1 MAVAALRCGGTE
13 GIIRADACDASCRC
27 HAIAGHQDVG
37 TVSRGGRPP
46 AVLLPS
52 RAADA
57 AGVPSPMRH
66 LTDQVVAFRDA
77 REWSQFHGLKDE
89 ALSLLI
95 EAGEV
100 AEHLRWHDD
109 ATLRRRIAEDPGPIA
124 DELADVLYWT
134 LLLAHDAGIDL
145 EAAFARKMVENE
157 RKYPVEA
164 SRGRANK
171 YDDL

>member
-1 MAVAALRCGGTE
+1 
-13 GIIRADACDASCRC
+13 
-27 HAIAGHQDVG
+27 
-37 TVSRGGRPP
+37 
-46 AVLLPS
+46 
-52 RAADA
+52 
-57 AGVPSPMRH
+57 MRH

-77 REWSQFHGLKDE
+77 RDWSQFHSLKDE
-89 ALSLLI
+89 VLSLVI
-95 EAGEV
+95 EAGEL

-109 ATLRRRIAEDPGPIA
+109 ATLRRRIAEDPRLVA

-145 EAAFARKMVENE
+145 EEALARKMLENE

>member
-1 MAVAALRCGGTE
+1 M
-13 GIIRADACDASCRC
+13 
-27 HAIAGHQDVG
+27 Q
-37 TVSRGGRPP
+37 
-46 AVLLPS
+46 
-52 RAADA
+52 
-57 AGVPSPMRH
+57 H
-66 LTDQVVAFRDA
+66 LTARITAFRDA
-77 REWSQFHGLKDE
+77 RDWSQYHGLKDE

-95 EAGEV
+95 EAGEL

-109 ATLRRRIAEDPGPIA
+109 EALRARIAADPEPVA

-134 LLLAHDAGIDL
+134 LLLAHDLGIDL
-145 EAAFARKMVENE
+145 EAAFERKMLQNE